1 MTITK
6 RIAVGLILAF
16 CPLFASEIAHLNS
29 QATTVPGP
37 TAVWEL
43 HWTTQCIPDEM
54 GGYIGCDWQDA
65 GSVSTPCL
73 DDFGLGCYL
82 GSLIIETPRLNL
94 PPGAVVDGAA
104 QVHLFFG
111 PEVSDRIGQL
121 TLDIQSPFG
130 NEMFR
135 GYLFPDGR
143 GGRIFSEASSL

>member
-16 CPLFASEIAHLNS
+16 CPLFASEIAFLNS

-37 TAVWEL
+37 TAVWDL
-43 HWTTQCIPDEM
+43 HLTTYCIPDEM
-54 GGYIGCDWQDA
+54 GGYIGCDWQDG

-73 DDFGLGCYL
+73 ADFSLGCYL
-82 GSLIIETPRLNL
+82 GSLIIETPQLSL

-104 QVHLFFG
+104 QVNLVFIPG
-111 PEVSDRIGQL
+111 VSPPIGQL

-135 GYLFPDGR
+135 GYLFPGWR